1 MYTLRVVEV
10 PEQSEAIPAQPE
22 ATPMQYEDTLVQSE
36 TAMTSIQK
44 SDKLIEDIDCFC
56 CSSTST
62 ISQPTDSNILTR
74 TAQLQYW

>member
-1 MYTLRVVEV
+1 
-10 PEQSEAIPAQPE
+10 
-22 ATPMQYEDTLVQSE
+22 MQYEDTLVQSE